1 MFIANLL
8 IALREGFETSLI
20 IGILVAYGNVQ
31 DLVRAQDPDLAD
43 EIEGGFGDVNV
54 LIDAQATGE
63 DADGSPIYPSYADI
77 AAVQEDATGEAPTE
91 EDYTETQRDFSDAVN
106 GLSEPLSEV
115 AGTVL
120 H

>member
-1 MFIANLL
+1 M
-8 IALREGFETSLI
+8 
-20 IGILVAYGNVQ
+20 
-31 DLVRAQDPDLAD
+31 
-43 EIEGGFGDVNV
+43 

-63 DADGSPIYPSYADI
+63 DADGNPIYPPYADI

-91 EDYTETQRDFSDAVN
+91 TQRDFSDAVN
-106 GLSEPLSEV
+106 GLSEV